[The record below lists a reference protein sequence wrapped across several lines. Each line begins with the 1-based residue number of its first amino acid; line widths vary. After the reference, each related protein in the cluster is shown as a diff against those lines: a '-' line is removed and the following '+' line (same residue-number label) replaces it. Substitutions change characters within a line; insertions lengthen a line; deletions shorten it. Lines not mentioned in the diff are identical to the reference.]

1 MHRYSKEQKE
11 FIITNNYGK
20 YSKELAEMF
29 NQHFNTNITAKEIAY
44 FRRNNK
50 LNSGLTG
57 QFKKGNVPHNK
68 DKKQVEYMSKEAI
81 ERTKKT
87 RFKKGNKP
95 KNYRPVGSERIT
107 KDGYIEVKVADP
119 NKWETKNK
127 IIYKQYFGDIPEGHK
142 IIYADGNKLNN
153 DINNLI
159 LVSDNEELIMNRYR
173 LRTED
178 IELTKTGYLI
188 AKVIDKTNMVKNE
201 RL

>member
-1 MHRYSKEQKE
+1 MHRYSEEQKE
-11 FIITNNYGK
+11 FIIANNYGK

-29 NQHFNTNITAKEIAY
+29 NQYFNTNITAKEIAY
-44 FRRNNK
+44 FRRNHK

-127 IIYKQYFGDIPEGHK
+127 IIYKQYYGDIPEGHK
-142 IIYADGNKLNN
+142 VIYADGNKLNN

-159 LVSDNEELIMNRYR
+159 LVSDNEELIMNRHK
-173 LRTED
+173 LRTEN

>member
-1 MHRYSKEQKE
+1 MHRYSEEQKE

-29 NQHFNTNITAKEIAY
+29 NQYFNTNITAKEIAY
-44 FRRNNK
+44 FRRNHK

-57 QFKKGNVPHNK
+57 QFKKGNVAHNK
-68 DKKQVEYMSKEAI
+68 GKKQIEYMSQKSI

-127 IIYKQYFGDIPEGHK
+127 IIYKQYFGDIPKGHK
-142 IIYADGNKLNN
+142 VIYADGNKLNN

-159 LVSDNEELIMNRYR
+159 LVSDNEELIMNRHK
-173 LRTED
+173 LRTEN

>member
-1 MHRYSKEQKE
+1 MHRYSEEQKE

-29 NQHFNTNITAKEIAY
+29 NQYFNTNITAKEIAY
-44 FRRNNK
+44 FRRNHK
-50 LNSGLTG
+50 LKSGLTG
-57 QFKKGNVPHNK
+57 QFKKGNVAHNK
-68 DKKQVEYMSKEAI
+68 GKKQIEYMSKEAI

-127 IIYKQYFGDIPEGHK
+127 IIYKQYFGDIPKGHK
-142 IIYADGNKLNN
+142 VIYADGNKLNN

-159 LVSDNEELIMNRYR
+159 LVSDNEELIMNKYK
-173 LRTED
+173 LRTEN

>member
-1 MHRYSKEQKE
+1 MHRYSEEQKE

-29 NQHFNTNITAKEIAY
+29 NQYFNTNITAKEIAY
-44 FRRNNK
+44 FRRNHK

-57 QFKKGNVPHNK
+57 QFKKGNVAHNK
-68 DKKQVEYMSKEAI
+68 GKKQIEYMSKEAI

-127 IIYKQYFGDIPEGHK
+127 IIYKQYFGDIPKGHK
-142 IIYADGNKLNN
+142 VIYADGNKLNN

-159 LVSDNEELIMNRYR
+159 LVSDNEELIMNKYK
-173 LRTED
+173 LRTEN

>member
-1 MHRYSKEQKE
+1 MHRYSEEQKE

-29 NQHFNTNITAKEIAY
+29 NQYFNTNITAKEIAY
-44 FRRNNK
+44 FRRNYK
-50 LNSGLTG
+50 LKSGLTG

-68 DKKQVEYMSKEAI
+68 YKKQVEYMSKEAI

-107 KDGYIEVKVADP
+107 KNGYIEVKVADP

-127 IIYKQYFGDIPEGHK
+127 IIYKQYYGDIPKGHK
-142 IIYADGNKLNN
+142 VIYADGNKLNN

-159 LVSDNEELIMNRYR
+159 LVSDNEELIMNKHK
-173 LRTED
+173 LRTEN

>member
-1 MHRYSKEQKE
+1 MHRYSEEQKE

-29 NQHFNTNITAKEIAY
+29 NQYFNTNITAKEIAY

-57 QFKKGNVPHNK
+57 QFKKGNVAHNK
-68 DKKQVEYMSKEAI
+68 GKKQIEYMSQESI
-81 ERTKKT
+81 ERTKET

-127 IIYKQYFGDIPEGHK
+127 IIYKQYYGDIPKGHK
-142 IIYADGNKLNN
+142 VIYADGNKLNN

-159 LVSDNEELIMNRYR
+159 LVSDNEELIMNRHK

>member
-1 MHRYSKEQKE
+1 MHRYSEEQKE

-29 NQHFNTNITAKEIAY
+29 NQYFNTNITAKEIAY
-44 FRRNNK
+44 FRKNNK

-57 QFKKGNVPHNK
+57 QFKKGNVAHNK
-68 DKKQVEYMSKEAI
+68 GKKQIEYMSQESI
-81 ERTKKT
+81 ERTKET

-127 IIYKQYFGDIPEGHK
+127 IIYKRYFGDIPEGHK

-159 LVSDNEELIMNRYR
+159 LVSDNEELIMNKYK

-188 AKVIDKTNMVKNE
+188 AKVIDKTNELNK
-201 RL
+201 

>member
-1 MHRYSKEQKE
+1 MHRYSEEQKE

-44 FRRNNK
+44 FRRSHK
-50 LNSGLTG
+50 LKSGLTG
-57 QFKKGNVPHNK
+57 QFKKGNVAHNK
-68 DKKQVEYMSKEAI
+68 DKKQIEYMSQEAI

-127 IIYKQYFGDIPEGHK
+127 IIYKQYFGDIPKGHK
-142 IIYADGNKLNN
+142 VIYADGNKLNN

-159 LVSDNEELIMNRYR
+159 LVSDNEELIMNRHK
-173 LRTED
+173 LRTEN

>member
-1 MHRYSKEQKE
+1 MHRYSEEQKE

-29 NQHFNTNITAKEIAY
+29 NQYFNTNITAKEIAY

-81 ERTKKT
+81 ERTKET

-107 KDGYIEVKVADP
+107 KDGYIEVKVSDP

-159 LVSDNEELIMNRYR
+159 LVSDNEELIMNRHK
-173 LRTED
+173 LRTEN

>member
-1 MHRYSKEQKE
+1 MHRYSEEQKE

-68 DKKQVEYMSKEAI
+68 GKKQIEYMSQESI
-81 ERTKKT
+81 ERTKET

-159 LVSDNEELIMNRYR
+159 IVSDNEELIMNRYK

-188 AKVIDKTNMVKNE
+188 AKVIDKTIELNK
-201 RL
+201 

>member
-1 MHRYSKEQKE
+1 MHRYSEEQKE

-68 DKKQVEYMSKEAI
+68 DKKQVEYMSQEAI
-81 ERTKKT
+81 EKTKET

-107 KDGYIEVKVADP
+107 KDGYTEVKVADP

-173 LRTED
+173 LRTEN

-188 AKVIDKTNMVKNE
+188 AKVIDKTNELNK
-201 RL
+201 

>member
-1 MHRYSKEQKE
+1 MHRYSEEQKK
-11 FIITNNYGK
+11 FIIDNYYGK
-20 YSKELAEMF
+20 YSKELADIF
-29 NQHFNTNITAKEIAY
+29 NKQFNTNITAKEIKNY
-44 FRRNNK
+44 RKNHK
-50 LNSGLTG
+50 LNSGLSG
-57 QFKKGNVPHNK
+57 QFKKGHVAHNK
-68 DKKQVEYMSKEAI
+68 GKKQIEYMSQESI
-81 ERTKKT
+81 ERTKET

-95 KNYRPVGSERIT
+95 KNYRPIGSERIT
-107 KDGYIEVKVADP
+107 KDGYIEVKVSDP

-127 IIYKQYFGDIPEGHK
+127 IIYKQYFGDIPKGHK
-142 IIYADGNKLNN
+142 VIYADGNKLNN

-159 LVSDNEELIMNRYR
+159 LVSDNEELIMNRHK

>member
-1 MHRYSKEQKE
+1 MHRYSEEQKE

-50 LNSGLTG
+50 LKSGLTG
-57 QFKKGNVPHNK
+57 QFKKGNVAHNK
-68 DKKQVEYMSKEAI
+68 GKKQIEYMSQESI

-95 KNYRPVGSERIT
+95 KNYRPIGSERIT

-127 IIYKQYFGDIPEGHK
+127 IIYKQYFGDIPKGHK
-142 IIYADGNKLNN
+142 VIYADGNKLNN

-159 LVSDNEELIMNRYR
+159 LVSDNEELIMNRHK
-173 LRTED
+173 LRTEN

>member
-1 MHRYSKEQKE
+1 MHRYSEEQKE

-68 DKKQVEYMSKEAI
+68 GKKQIEYMSQESI

-87 RFKKGNKP
+87 RLKKGNKP

-127 IIYKQYFGDIPEGHK
+127 IIYKQYYGDIPEGHK

-173 LRTED
+173 LRTEN

>member
-1 MHRYSKEQKE
+1 MHRYSEEQKE

-29 NQHFNTNITAKEIAY
+29 NKHFNTNITSKEIAY

-68 DKKQVEYMSKEAI
+68 DKKQVEYMSQEAI
-81 ERTKKT
+81 EKTKET

-107 KDGYIEVKVADP
+107 KDGYTEVKVADP

-173 LRTED
+173 LRTEN

-188 AKVIDKTNMVKNE
+188 AKVIDKTNELNK
-201 RL
+201 

>member
-1 MHRYSKEQKE
+1 MHRYSEEQKE

-50 LNSGLTG
+50 LKSGLTG
-57 QFKKGNVPHNK
+57 QFKKGNVAHNK
-68 DKKQVEYMSKEAI
+68 GKKQIEYMSQESI

-95 KNYRPVGSERIT
+95 KNYRPIGSERIT

-159 LVSDNEELIMNRYR
+159 LVSDNEELIMNRHK
-173 LRTED
+173 LRTEN

>member
-1 MHRYSKEQKE
+1 MHRYSEEQKE
-11 FIITNNYGK
+11 FIIANNYGK

-29 NQHFNTNITAKEIAY
+29 NQCFNTNITAKEIAY
-44 FRRNNK
+44 FRKNNK

-68 DKKQVEYMSKEAI
+68 DKKQVEYMSQESI
-81 ERTKKT
+81 ERTKET

-127 IIYKQYFGDIPEGHK
+127 IIAESISDEGK
-142 IIYADGNKLNN
+142 
-153 DINNLI
+153 
-159 LVSDNEELIMNRYR
+159 EE
-173 LRTED
+173 
-178 IELTKTGYLI
+178 
-188 AKVIDKTNMVKNE
+188 
-201 RL
+201 

>member
-1 MHRYSKEQKE
+1 MHRYSEEQKE

-68 DKKQVEYMSKEAI
+68 DKKQVEYMSQEAI
-81 ERTKKT
+81 EKTKET
-87 RFKKGNKP
+87 RFKIGNKP

-173 LRTED
+173 LRTEN

-188 AKVIDKTNMVKNE
+188 AKVIDKTNELNK
-201 RL
+201 

>member
-1 MHRYSKEQKE
+1 MHRYSEEQKE

-29 NQHFNTNITAKEIAY
+29 NQYFNTNITAKEIAY
-44 FRRNNK
+44 FRKNNK

-57 QFKKGNVPHNK
+57 QFKKGNVAHNK
-68 DKKQVEYMSKEAI
+68 GKKQIEYMSQEAI
-81 ERTKKT
+81 ERTKET

-107 KDGYIEVKVADP
+107 KDGYIEVKVADQ

-127 IIYKQYFGDIPEGHK
+127 IIYKQYFGDIPKGHK
-142 IIYADGNKLNN
+142 VIYADGNKLNN

-159 LVSDNEELIMNRYR
+159 LVSDNEELIMNKYK
-173 LRTED
+173 LRTEN

>member
-1 MHRYSKEQKE
+1 MHRYSEEQKE

-44 FRRNNK
+44 FRKNNK

-68 DKKQVEYMSKEAI
+68 DKKQVEYMSQEAI
-81 ERTKKT
+81 EKTKET

-159 LVSDNEELIMNRYR
+159 LVSNNEELIMNKYK
-173 LRTED
+173 LRTEN

-188 AKVIDKTNMVKNE
+188 AKVIDKTNELNK
-201 RL
+201 

>member
-1 MHRYSKEQKE
+1 MHRYSEEQKE

-20 YSKELAEMF
+20 YSKEIAEMF
-29 NQHFNTNITAKEIAY
+29 NQYFKTNITAKEIAY
-44 FRRNNK
+44 FRRNHK
-50 LNSGLTG
+50 LKSGLTG

-159 LVSDNEELIMNRYR
+159 LVSDNEELIMNRHR

>member
-1 MHRYSKEQKE
+1 MHRYSEEQKE

-29 NQHFNTNITAKEIAY
+29 NQYFKTNITAKEIAY
-44 FRRNNK
+44 FRRNHK
-50 LNSGLTG
+50 LKSGLTG

-159 LVSDNEELIMNRYR
+159 LVSDNEELIMNRHR

>member
-1 MHRYSKEQKE
+1 MHRYSEEQKE

-68 DKKQVEYMSKEAI
+68 GKKQIEYMSQESI
-81 ERTKKT
+81 EKTKKT
-87 RFKKGNKP
+87 RFKIGNKP

-127 IIYKQYFGDIPEGHK
+127 IIYKQYYGDIPEGHK
-142 IIYADGNKLNN
+142 IIYADGNQLNN

-159 LVSDNEELIMNRYR
+159 LVSNNEELIMNRYR

-188 AKVIDKTNMVKNE
+188 AKVIDKTNELNK
-201 RL
+201 

>member
-1 MHRYSKEQKE
+1 MHRYSEEQKE

-44 FRRNNK
+44 FRKNNK

-68 DKKQVEYMSKEAI
+68 GKKQIEYMSQESI
-81 ERTKKT
+81 ERTKET

-142 IIYADGNKLNN
+142 VIYADGNKLNN

-159 LVSDNEELIMNRYR
+159 LVSDNEELIMNKYK
-173 LRTED
+173 LRTEN

-188 AKVIDKTNMVKNE
+188 AKVIDKTNELNK
-201 RL
+201 

>member
-1 MHRYSKEQKE
+1 MHRYSEEQKE

-44 FRRNNK
+44 FRKNHK

-57 QFKKGNVPHNK
+57 QFKKGNVAHNK
-68 DKKQVEYMSKEAI
+68 GKKQIEYMSQESIEKTKE
-81 ERTKKT
+81 T
-87 RFKKGNKP
+87 RFKIGNKP

-127 IIYKQYFGDIPEGHK
+127 IIYKQYFGDIPKGHK
-142 IIYADGNKLNN
+142 VIYADGNKLNN

-159 LVSDNEELIMNRYR
+159 LVSDNEELIMNRHR

-188 AKVIDKTNMVKNE
+188 AKVIDKTNELNK
-201 RL
+201 

>member
-1 MHRYSKEQKE
+1 MHRYSEEQKE

-44 FRRNNK
+44 FRKNNK

-81 ERTKKT
+81 ERTKET

-127 IIYKQYFGDIPEGHK
+127 IIYKQYFGDIPKGHK
-142 IIYADGNKLNN
+142 VIYADGNKLNN

-159 LVSDNEELIMNRYR
+159 LVSDNEELIMNKYK

>member
-1 MHRYSKEQKE
+1 MHRYSEEQKE

-29 NQHFNTNITAKEIAY
+29 NQYFNTNITAKEIAY
-44 FRRNNK
+44 FRRNHK

-57 QFKKGNVPHNK
+57 QFKKGNVAHNK
-68 DKKQVEYMSKEAI
+68 GKKQIEYMSQESI
-81 ERTKKT
+81 ERTKET

-95 KNYRPVGSERIT
+95 KNYRPIGSERIT

-159 LVSDNEELIMNRYR
+159 LVSDNEELIMNKYK
-173 LRTED
+173 LRTEN

>member
-1 MHRYSKEQKE
+1 MHRYSEEQKE

-29 NQHFNTNITAKEIAY
+29 NQYFNTNITAKEIAY

-159 LVSDNEELIMNRYR
+159 LVSDNEELIMNRHR